1 MFYPK
6 NTKITKHYILKLMA
20 VMNTICCVYDA
31 IFTSG
36 AGCFIKK
43 KYFYSAKYAIHCLIF
58 GDTFIKKHQNP
69 LCHEI
74 IKP

>member
-6 NTKITKHYILKLMA
+6 IPKTIKHYILKQIA
-20 VMNTICCVYDA
+20 SQNTIYCVFSV
-31 IFTSG
+31 IFTSIT
-36 AGCFIKK
+36 GCFIKK